1 MNINEANKKINTL
14 EKKKEL
20 LENYLKIGFD
30 VEVLEIEEAIKSYK
44 KEIEELLI
52 FIEKNK

>member
-52 FIEKNK
+52 LIEKNK

>member
-20 LENYLKIGFD
+20 LENYLKIGSD